1 MIATP
6 KLKPVNRHT
15 RATKWGRII
24 RCSYCLEDRIVHH
37 FKWSSLKC
45 SHCGDFTEKAD
56 WLVVPPRPR
65 DRKTAGLILGE
76 SWGIEPIKARDL
88 KLVGNWLFV
97 RQWEEFS
104 YHDAEGKWISGRRP
118 DYSVV
123 RWDVAGDLWSE
134 PWDDV
139 PDIVNPFLQEHKM
152 VTEAYCAGMDQTYS
166 EYLEEISK

>member
-1 MIATP
+1 M
-6 KLKPVNRHT
+6 
-15 RATKWGRII
+15 
-24 RCSYCLEDRIVHH
+24 
-37 FKWSSLKC
+37 
-45 SHCGDFTEKAD
+45 
-56 WLVVPPRPR
+56 
-65 DRKTAGLILGE
+65 
-76 SWGIEPIKARDL
+76 
-88 KLVGNWLFV
+88 FV